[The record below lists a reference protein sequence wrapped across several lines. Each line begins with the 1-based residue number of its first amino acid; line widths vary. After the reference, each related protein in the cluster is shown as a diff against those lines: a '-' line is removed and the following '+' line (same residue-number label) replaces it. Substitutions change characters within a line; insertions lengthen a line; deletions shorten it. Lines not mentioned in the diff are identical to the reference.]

1 MSITAPRTRR
11 LRSSLVV
18 LLLAAIA
25 GAGARI
31 RPATTDATGL
41 LRVTF
46 IDVGQGDAAWL
57 NTPDG
62 WDIVIDGG
70 PQSYGPTLVS
80 YLEGQGVTDIEVL
93 ILSHPHAD
101 HVGGLAAVLQNM
113 HVDKAL
119 MSCQD
124 YSSYVYQT
132 FLALLDNKGIAYTCV
147 RDGDT
152 FSWGAYISAV
162 AANPPDPPMSGTGS
176 DINNNSV
183 VLRITYG
190 SIDFLFTGDVE
201 SEAEAAIL
209 VRAPTLES
217 EVLKVAH
224 HGSDSSSTAAF
235 LAQVDPEE
243 AVISV
248 GASNPYGHPSGETLE
263 RLRSAGAT
271 GYRTDLHGT
280 VLVETDG
287 TTYRVQPER
296 SVYIFLPLSLRGF

>member
-1 MSITAPRTRR
+1 MTSPILWGLRR
-11 LRSSLVV
+11 GLIV

-25 GAGARI
+25 GAGAWI
-31 RPATTDATGL
+31 RPAPSDATGL

-70 PQSYGPTLVS
+70 RQSHGPTLVS

-101 HVGGLAAVLQNM
+101 HVGGLVAVLQNM
-113 HVDKAL
+113 DVDKAL

-132 FLALLDNKGIAYTCV
+132 FLALLDGNGIAYTCV

-152 FSWGAYISAV
+152 FAWGTYVSAV
-162 AANPPDPPMSGTGS
+162 ATNPPDPPMSGTGS

-209 VRAPTLES
+209 VTGPTLEA

-224 HGSDSSSTAAF
+224 HGSDSSSTEAF
-235 LAQVDPEE
+235 LTQVDPEE

-248 GASNPYGHPSGETLE
+248 GASNQYGHPSGQTLQ

-280 VLVETDG
+280 ILVETDG
-287 TTYRVQPER
+287 TTYWVQPER
-296 SVYIFLPLSLRGF
+296 SVYIFLPLSLRGLWP

>member
-1 MSITAPRTRR
+1 VTSLVLWGLRR
-11 LRSSLVV
+11 GLVV

-25 GAGARI
+25 GAAAWI
-31 RPATTDATGL
+31 RPAPSDATGL

-70 PQSYGPTLVS
+70 PQSCVPTLVS

-93 ILSHPHAD
+93 ILSHPHED
-101 HVGGLAAVLQNM
+101 HVGGLVAVLETM
-113 HVDKAL
+113 DVDEAL

-124 YSSYVYQT
+124 YSSYVYQN
-132 FLALLDNKGIAYTCV
+132 FLALLDGNGIPCTCV

-152 FSWGAYISAV
+152 FAWGAYVSAV
-162 AANPPDPPMSGTGS
+162 ATNPPDPLMSGTGS

-201 SEAEAAIL
+201 SQAEAAIL
-209 VRAPTLES
+209 GRGPALEA

-235 LAQVDPEE
+235 LAEVGPEA

-248 GASNPYGHPSGETLE
+248 GASNPYGHPSAQTLE

-271 GYRTDLHGT
+271 GYRTNLHGAI
-280 VLVETDG
+280 LVETDG
-287 TTYRVQPER
+287 TTYGVQPER
-296 SVYIFLPLSLRGF
+296 GVYIFLPLSLRGF